1 MVTKEL
7 IVKWG
12 NPVKI
17 RLTQA
22 GEEMAE
28 KIIQNR
34 SVADA
39 VLGDGARN
47 NPLGFDL
54 SSIFWTFQRKLSF
67 FTRSQSEFVIM
78 ISRVVVIVGPICAIT
93 FTVFRGISH

>member
-1 MVTKEL
+1 M
-7 IVKWG
+7 
-12 NPVKI
+12 KI

-22 GEEMAE
+22 GTEMAE

-47 NPLGFDL
+47 NPLGFL
-54 SSIFWTFQRKLSF
+54 T
-67 FTRSQSEFVIM
+67 
-78 ISRVVVIVGPICAIT
+78 
-93 FTVFRGISH
+93 

>member
-1 MVTKEL
+1 MKANHGFFIFYTGNGQYYTGWSTSTTLVTKEL

-47 NPLGFDL
+47 NPLGLDL

-67 FTRSQSEFVIM
+67 FTRSQ
-78 ISRVVVIVGPICAIT
+78 IVNL
-93 FTVFRGISH
+93 